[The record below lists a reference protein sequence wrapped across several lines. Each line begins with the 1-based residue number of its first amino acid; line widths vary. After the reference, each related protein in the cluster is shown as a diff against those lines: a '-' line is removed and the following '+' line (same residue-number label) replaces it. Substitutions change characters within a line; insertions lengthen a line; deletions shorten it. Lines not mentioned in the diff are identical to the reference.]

1 MAKAGLILDRLFETM
16 PAFLAEDYDTVG
28 LLAGSREREVHTV
41 LCALDLNLP
50 VLREAAGLGA
60 ELIVTHHP
68 ILFRGRKNLCEDDPE
83 GKLLAELVRGRF
95 CLMAMHTN
103 FDSADVGV
111 NDALA
116 QSLGLEDVQALS
128 SGMRM
133 GILSPCDGA
142 SLAQRV
148 ESALGGAVRRY
159 GDGPCEKIAV
169 MGGSGGD
176 YGGFALEA
184 GADAFV
190 TGEIGYHKALDLCQ
204 AGLTVLEAG
213 HAATELPAVSL
224 LAQKVRDLDLHLQV
238 RVSDC
243 PCYL

>member
-16 PAFLAEDYDTVG
+16 PAFLAEDYDNVG

-116 QSLGLEDVQALS
+116 QSLGLEEVQALS

-133 GILSPCDGA
+133 GVLSPCDGA

-148 ESALGGAVRRY
+148 ENALGGVVRRY
-159 GDGPCEKIAV
+159 GDGPAKKSPSWAV
-169 MGGSGGD
+169 PVGIMA
-176 YGGFALEA
+176 ALPWKPGRTPLSPA
-184 GADAFV
+184 KSATIRPWIFV
-190 TGEIGYHKALDLCQ
+190 RR
-204 AGLTVLEAG
+204 GL
-213 HAATELPAVSL
+213 PCW
-224 LAQKVRDLDLHLQV
+224 KRDM
-238 RVSDC
+238 RPRNC
-243 PCYL
+243 PPFRCWRRK